1 MTAREALAA
10 LVSGRSLERNEMAAV
25 MGEVMDGKVPEVL
38 LAGILVALVSK
49 GETATEITGAVD
61 AIRSRSRPFPPEDP
75 GSLAEAIDV
84 CGTGGDRAGTV
95 NLSTAISFVLAAG
108 GVGVIKHGNRAVSSQ
123 AGSAD
128 VLEALGIPVEVSPEK
143 ALQIYRKTGLTF
155 LFAPF
160 YHPAL
165 RVAAGVRRELGIRTL
180 FNLLGPLVNPA
191 GVRRQVIGVY
201 DPGRLE
207 TVVEVLA
214 KTGSQEVMALH
225 GDGLD
230 EVNLSS
236 TTTFLHLSG
245 GKKKWMELRAP
256 DFGLSPSPVE
266 AARGGDR
273 MENAARIRTVLEGE
287 RSPLLDWVLAGAAP
301 GFFVAG
307 RAKTLREGVALAREA
322 IDSGKALGV
331 LTSIQQV
338 SLS

>member
-1 MTAREALAA
+1 MTPREALAA
-10 LVSGRSLERNEMAAV
+10 LTSGRSLGRDEMASV
-25 MGEVMDGKVPEVL
+25 MGEVMDGKVSEVL
-38 LAGILVALVSK
+38 LAAILVALASK
-49 GETATEITGAVD
+49 GESSDEISGAVD
-61 AIRSRSRPFPPEDP
+61 AIRSRCHPFPPEAP
-75 GSLAEAIDV
+75 GSLEEAIDV

-95 NLSTAISFVLAAG
+95 NLSTAVSFVLAAG
-108 GVGVIKHGNRAVSSQ
+108 GVGVVKHGNRAVSSQ

-143 ALQIYRKTGLTF
+143 ALDIYRKTGLTF

-191 GVRRQVIGVY
+191 RVRRQVIGVY
-201 DPGRLE
+201 DAKRLD
-207 TVVEVLA
+207 TVVDVLE
-214 KTGSQEVMALH
+214 KTGSREVVALH

-236 TTTFLHLSG
+236 TTTFLHLSQ
-245 GKKKWMELRAP
+245 GKKVWSELRAA

-266 AARGGDR
+266 AAKGGDR

-287 RSPLLDWVLAGAAP
+287 KLPLRDWVLAGAAP
-301 GFFVAG
+301 GFIVAG
-307 RAKTLREGVALAREA
+307 KARTLPEGVELARAA
-322 IDSGKALGV
+322 IDSGKAREV
-331 LTSIQQV
+331 LSAIQKE

>member
-1 MTAREALAA
+1 MTAREALAV
-10 LVSGRSLERNEMAAV
+10 LVSGRSLGRDE
-25 MGEVMDGKVPEVL
+25 MGEVMGAVMEGNVTEPL
-38 LAGILVALVSK
+38 LAGILVALASK
-49 GETATEITGAVD
+49 GETAEEISGAVD
-61 AIRSRSRPFPPEDP
+61 AIRSRCRPFPPDDP
-75 GSLAEAIDV
+75 GALGEAIDV

-95 NLSTAISFVLAAG
+95 NLSTAVSFVLAAG

-128 VLEALGIPVEVSPEK
+128 VLEALDIPVEIGPEK

-180 FNLLGPLVNPA
+180 FNLLGPLANPA
-191 GVRRQVIGVY
+191 RVRRQVIGVY
-201 DPGRLE
+201 DPRRLE
-207 TVVEVLA
+207 TVVEVLEM
-214 KTGSQEVMALH
+214 TGSREVMALH

-236 TTTFLHLSG
+236 TTTFLHLSEG
-245 GKKKWMELRAP
+245 RKKWSELRAS
-256 DFGLSPSPVE
+256 DFGLAPSPLE

-287 RSPLLDWVLAGAAP
+287 KTPLRDWVLAGAAP
-301 GFFVAG
+301 GFVVAG
-307 RAKTLREGVALAREA
+307 RAHTMAEGVALAREA
-322 IDSGKALGV
+322 IDSGRALGV
-331 LTSIQQV
+331 LSAIRQE